1 MERLDRRVWETVC
14 AVYRAAGA
22 VGVRVVEVI
31 VYGSWARGDWL
42 STSDLDL
49 VVVGEGWH
57 GSLVERPDPIYR
69 LLAEMRPPIWPQLL
83 CYTPSEL
90 QEALGKVTHLRD
102 ASRYWV
108 RIPASL
114 LEEKCK
120 GLEKGS

>member
-1 MERLDRRVWETVC
+1 MDGVMED
-14 AVYRAAGA
+14 YSAGHITTQEGQA
-22 VGVRVVEVI
+22 LVR
-31 VYGSWARGDWL
+31 S
-42 STSDLDL
+42 
-49 VVVGEGWH
+49 
-57 GSLVERPDPIYR
+57 
-69 LLAEMRPPIWPQLL
+69 
-83 CYTPSEL
+83 L